1 MRRLSLISVI
11 VVIGAFMLVMSVS
24 CQQHMSTPQQEH
36 RQHNRAHTTYTTYT
50 TYHIIYKDG
59 TREEVKCESYIY
71 GTDTDNI
78 YFISDSGKDTVK
90 VVPKVEVEEVQSK

>member
-11 VVIGAFMLVMSVS
+11 VVIGAFMLVMLVS
-24 CQQHMSTPQQEH
+24 CQQQMSTPQQEH
-36 RQHNRAHTTYTTYT
+36 HTHNNTHVTYT

-71 GTDTDNI
+71 GTATDNI

>member
-11 VVIGAFMLVMSVS
+11 VVIGAFMLAMLLS

-36 RQHNRAHTTYTTYT
+36 QIHNNAHVTYTTYT

-59 TREEVKCESYIY
+59 STEEVKCESYIY
-71 GTDTDNI
+71 GTATDNI
-78 YFISDSGKDTVK
+78 YFISDNGKDTVK